1 MRKPNPEKLAGEL
14 RKRIKT
20 GRLTLEAAEA
30 ERIAAALETLRHRC
44 AEAYQVVGTLA
55 SAAGLFG
62 DPAVIRAL
70 DLLSRPYSEGDML
83 PFHPAG
89 DVKPAPLKPARRSGK

>member
-1 MRKPNPEKLAGEL
+1 MSKPDPEKLAGEL

-30 ERIAAALETLRHRC
+30 ERIAAALETLRTRC

-55 SAAGLFG
+55 SGGLFH
-62 DPAVIRAL
+62 DPAVTRAL
-70 DLLSRPYSEGDML
+70 DLLSRPFSKGDML
-83 PFHPAG
+83 PFHPAE
-89 DVKPAPLKPARRSGK
+89 DVKPAPAKPARRSGK